1 MPRHFLQ
8 TAELSGVGSPLMR
21 SIFEDLAAN
30 TEKQIDAVINTLPS
44 GFPNQLITSVRAAI
58 KCRAGLLA
66 DASPDNAAIADGNS

>member
-8 TAELSGVGSPLMR
+8 TAELAGVGSKLMR

-30 TEKQIDAVINTLPS
+30 TEKQIDAVINTLPR

-58 KCRAGLLA
+58 KYRAGLRA